1 MTTASPSLHETA
13 IVSLTLPAALAIR
26 TAMSRGSG
34 RLTLHARFGYKHWP
48 AMPVRR
54 RRCWIGQAAYANDG
68 PEVAIWGRS
77 DRHI

>member
-1 MTTASPSLHETA
+1 MTTASPASRRLRSYRLPSPPPSL
-13 IVSLTLPAALAIR
+13 SG

-34 RLTLHARFGYKHWP
+34 RLTLHARFGYKPGQQCWSGEESG
-48 AMPVRR
+48 
-54 RRCWIGQAAYANDG
+54 WIGQAAYADDG